1 MATVSVTE
9 LRRDLPTWL
18 KRVAADEEVRI
29 TSRGRVIARLSPEVD
44 TREAAMARLEALR
57 GTVIVG
63 DILTPDGETW
73 TGDDDHL

>member
-1 MATVSVTE
+1 MATVSVTD

-18 KRVAADEEVRI
+18 KRVVAGEEVRI
-29 TSRGRVIARLSPEVD
+29 TSRGRVIARLSPEGD
-44 TREAAMARLEALR
+44 TRESAMAQLENLR

-63 DILTPDGETW
+63 DILAPMEETW

>member
-9 LRRDLPTWL
+9 LRRDLPAWL
-18 KRVAADEEVRI
+18 KRVAAGEEVRI

-63 DILTPDGETW
+63 DILAPGEETW